1 MANLTKVRDA
11 KLKGLQVRI
20 VEHLSQPAAE
30 TRGIFFASGTRRD
43 NNMGEARKMVT
54 QICPNMLRELRDLL
68 GDEAAYEVVFGLMCM
83 PKDELIEFRQQMETL
98 LRPPAAVH

>member
-1 MANLTKVRDA
+1 
-11 KLKGLQVRI
+11 
-20 VEHLSQPAAE
+20 
-30 TRGIFFASGTRRD
+30 
-43 NNMGEARKMVT
+43 MVT